1 MAVKKM
7 ASVRMGG
14 GLNPP
19 KPPSGYA
26 TAEMVPFCGENKNV
40 ILATVLALA
49 VKRKPVG
56 LSAVSM

>member
-1 MAVKKM
+1 M

-19 KPPSGYA
+19 KAPSGYA

-40 ILATVLALA
+40 ILATVLALT